1 MIPTSQHRA
10 LVDAARDGATTPE
23 LCARFGA
30 SRFTIRRILRE
41 HEVKAQRSPVPAR
54 DNLQPLRVTVRRIL
68 QLIAEECFDSD
79 DPQGEELVRIT
90 AQMQRM
96 IVHGEAPNCVRH
108 DVLSW
113 MLWQR
118 LAIQSGEESTYRPHP
133 WRRVAEDGALSGET
147 IRHRAARLLHAL
159 EGIPEAAG
167 IIRLAFPPERERLI
181 ERGILE
187 AEGERWQH
195 HGAAGRLPRWE
206 RLLWR
211 IALDDLRRQGFT
223 LEAGLAR
230 KELAFA
236 AD

>member
-1 MIPTSQHRA
+1 MIPTSQHRV

-133 WRRVAEDGALSGET
+133 WRRVAEDGALSGAT

>member
-1 MIPTSQHRA
+1 MIPTSQHRV

-23 LCARFGA
+23 LCARFNA
-30 SRFTIRRILRE
+30 SRFTVRRILSE
-41 HEVKAQRSPVPAR
+41 HGVKAQRAPVPAR
-54 DNLQPLRVTVRRIL
+54 IATSPLRITVRRIL

-79 DPQGEELVRIT
+79 DPQGEELVRIA

-96 IVHGEAPNCVRH
+96 TVQGEAPNCVRH

-147 IRHRAARLLHAL
+147 IRHRARRLLQAL

-181 ERGILE
+181 ERGTLE

-211 IALDDLRRQGFT
+211 IALDDLRRQGFR
-223 LEAGLAR
+223 LETGLAR
-230 KELAFA
+230 KGLALSA
-236 AD
+236 K

>member
-1 MIPTSQHRA
+1 MIRTSQHRA

-23 LCARFGA
+23 LCARFNA
-30 SRFTIRRILRE
+30 SRFTVRRILRE
-41 HEVKAQRSPVPAR
+41 HGVNAR
-54 DNLQPLRVTVRRIL
+54 RAPLPPRITTSPLRVTVRRIL

-79 DPQGEELVRIT
+79 DPQGEELVRIA

-96 IVHGEAPNCVRH
+96 IVHGEVPNCVRH

-118 LAIQSGEESTYRPHP
+118 LAIQSGDESTYRPHP

-147 IRHRAARLLHAL
+147 IRHRARRLLQAL